1 MTTKEHQAFA
11 SELRLMDAGEVREN
25 TNAAIQPDAAKR
37 AMAVTELE
45 RRRQARAPNTIRNPI
60 RMSLL
65 LIAFAGIVGATAYWL
80 LL

>member
-11 SELRLMDAGEVREN
+11 SELRLMHTGEVREN
-25 TNAAIQPDAAKR
+25 INAAIQPDAAKR

-60 RMSLL
+60 RMYLL

>member
-1 MTTKEHQAFA
+1 MTIKEHQAFA

-25 TNAAIQPDAAKR
+25 TNAAIQSDATKR

-45 RRRQARAPNTIRNPI
+45 RRRQARAPDTIRNPI
-60 RMSLL
+60 RMYLL